1 MKKKC
6 VICRTYF
13 KITGKERTADTRTLC
28 KKCRKVVKKLDDNTD
43 FINSIIRTETRQE
56 QEELYNE

>member
-28 KKCRKVVKKLDDNTD
+28 KKCRKVVKKYTD